1 MTTVEPA
8 RSIVRCA
15 GAAIPT
21 DHGTFTAIA
30 YRSATG
36 IEHLAMVF
44 GDPAGTTAL
53 TRVHSECLTGDVL
66 GSRRCDCGPQL
77 SAALERIAHAGAGV
91 LLYLRGHEGRG
102 IGLAAKIAAYQLQD
116 RLGLDTV
123 DANLHLG
130 LPVDA
135 RDYTDAAAI
144 LRDLHIDRV
153 DLLSNNPAKVA
164 GLTAA
169 GITVA
174 GTTPLEIAPNDHNTH
189 YLATKRARL
198 GHILTHTN
206 LAAAP
211 FEAPFR
217 LVFAGFKT
225 VVD

>member
-1 MTTVEPA
+1 MTTAEPA
-8 RSIVRCA
+8 SSVVRCA
-15 GAAIPT
+15 DAVVPT
-21 DHGTFTAIA
+21 DHGAFTAIV

-44 GDPAGTTAL
+44 GDPAVGTAL

-77 SAALERIAHAGAGV
+77 SAALERIADAGAGV

-123 DANLHLG
+123 DANLRLG

-135 RDYTDAAAI
+135 RDYADAAAI
-144 LRDLHIDRV
+144 LRDLRVDRV
-153 DLLSNNPAKVA
+153 DLLSNNPAKAA

-174 GTTPLEIAPNDHNTH
+174 GTTPLEVAPNDHNTR
-189 YLATKRARL
+189 YLATKRNRL
-198 GHILTHTN
+198 GHNLTHAHLVTN
-206 LAAAP
+206 H
-211 FEAPFR
+211 
-217 LVFAGFKT
+217 
-225 VVD
+225 

>member
-1 MTTVEPA
+1 MTTAQPA
-8 RSIVRCA
+8 RSVVRCA
-15 GAAIPT
+15 DAEIPT
-21 DHGTFTAIA
+21 DHGPFTATA

-36 IEHLAMVF
+36 TEHLAMVF

-66 GSRRCDCGPQL
+66 ASRRCDCGPQRP
-77 SAALERIAHAGAGV
+77 AALERIAHTGAGV

-102 IGLAAKIAAYQLQD
+102 IGLAAKIAYQLQD

-135 RDYTDAAAI
+135 RDYADAAAI
-144 LRDLHIDRV
+144 LHDLGIDSI
-153 DLLSNNPAKVA
+153 DLLTNNPAKAA

-174 GTTPLEIAPNDHNTH
+174 HIAPLEITPNDHNTH
-189 YLATKRARL
+189 YLATKRDRL
-198 GHILTHTN
+198 GHRLTRV
-206 LAAAP
+206 
-211 FEAPFR
+211 R
-217 LVFAGFKT
+217 LT
-225 VVD
+225 DTL

>member
-1 MTTVEPA
+1 MTTAHPL

-15 GAAIPT
+15 DATIPT
-21 DHGTFTAIA
+21 DHGPFTAIA
-30 YRSATG
+30 YRGATG
-36 IEHLAMVF
+36 IEHLAMVY

-66 GSRRCDCGPQL
+66 GSRRCDCGPQRT
-77 SAALERIAHAGAGV
+77 AALERIADTGAGV

-116 RLGLDTV
+116 QLGLDTV

-130 LPVDA
+130 LPIDA

-144 LRDLHIDRV
+144 LHDLRIHSI
-153 DLLSNNPAKVA
+153 DLLTNNPAKAA

-174 GTTPLEIAPNDHNTH
+174 ATTPLQIPPNDHNSR
-189 YLATKRARL
+189 YLATKRDRL
-198 GHILTHTN
+198 GHSLTHTEEN
-206 LAAAP
+206 PWTARP
-211 FEAPFR
+211 
-217 LVFAGFKT
+217 
-225 VVD
+225 